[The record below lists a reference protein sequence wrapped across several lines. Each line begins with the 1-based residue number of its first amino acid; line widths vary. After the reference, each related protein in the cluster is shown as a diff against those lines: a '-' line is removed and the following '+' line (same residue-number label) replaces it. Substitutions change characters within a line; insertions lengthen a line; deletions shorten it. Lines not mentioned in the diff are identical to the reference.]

1 MAAPAQE
8 GDTDMPAPPVVQDYA
23 SETFT
28 RLNALAAELGAHGW
42 AATVQSRRGGPP
54 TLHAQNPVREARALS
69 EHIHARPDAGGTWA
83 YWWPWAEVIAYE
95 PADAAAI
102 IVRALRPAGHT
113 LVKTAGTSPGQT
125 TTPDTGPAGMEAAL
139 RDAAQ
144 FLLRTGSIHPDL
156 TSQTLL
162 RCLRRYRAHLYAVVK
177 ASQQPDSLGT

>member
-1 MAAPAQE
+1 MEAQ
-8 GDTDMPAPPVVQDYA
+8 PVVQDYA

-28 RLNALAAELGAHGW
+28 RLNALAAELGALGW
-42 AATVQSRRGGPP
+42 AATVQSRRGGRP

-69 EHIHARPDAGGTWA
+69 EHICARPDAGGTWA

-95 PADAAAI
+95 PGQAAAI

-113 LVKTAGTSPGQT
+113 VTKPT
-125 TTPDTGPAGMEAAL
+125 TTPGPATPDPGPAGMQAAL
-139 RDAAQ
+139 RDAEQ

-162 RCLRRYRAHLYAVVK
+162 RCLRRYRAHLYAVVT
-177 ASQQPDSLGT
+177 ASRQQPDSLGT